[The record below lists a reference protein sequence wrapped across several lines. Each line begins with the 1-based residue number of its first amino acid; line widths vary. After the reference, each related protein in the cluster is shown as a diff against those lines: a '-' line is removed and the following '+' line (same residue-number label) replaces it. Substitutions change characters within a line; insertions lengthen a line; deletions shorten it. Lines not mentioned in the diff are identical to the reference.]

1 MTWSI
6 HLKLLTACQLGTY
19 ENNSTIQIINTKKGK
34 NLHNAEISSYMN
46 CMGKAIDPVS
56 SRYQDFLQDFLLI
69 EDFNAEISDIS
80 IEDFCNIYSF
90 NPLVPG
96 VH

>member
-1 MTWSI
+1 M
-6 HLKLLTACQLGTY
+6 CQLGTY
-19 ENNSTIQIINTKKGK
+19 ENNSTIRKINTKKGK
-34 NLHNAEISSYMN
+34 SLHNAEIRSYMN
-46 CMGKAIDPVS
+46 CMGKAIDSVS

-69 EDFNAEISDIS
+69 QDFNAEISDIS
-80 IEDFCNIYSF
+80 IKDFCNIYSF

>member
-1 MTWSI
+1 MIWSI
-6 HLKLLTACQLGTY
+6 HLKLLSVCQLGTY
-19 ENNSTIQIINTKKGK
+19 ENNSTIRKINTKKGK
-34 NLHNAEISSYMN
+34 NLHNAEIRSYMN
-46 CMGKAIDPVS
+46 CMGKAIDSVS

-69 EDFNAEISDIS
+69 QDFNAEISDIS
-80 IEDFCNIYSF
+80 IKDFCNIYSF

>member
-1 MTWSI
+1 
-6 HLKLLTACQLGTY
+6 
-19 ENNSTIQIINTKKGK
+19 
-34 NLHNAEISSYMN
+34 MN
-46 CMGKAIDPVS
+46 CMGKAIDSVS

-69 EDFNAEISDIS
+69 QDFNAEISDIS
-80 IEDFCNIYSF
+80 IKGFCNIYSF

>member
-1 MTWSI
+1 MIWSI
-6 HLKLLTACQLGTY
+6 HLKLLSACQLSTC
-19 ENNSTIQIINTKKGK
+19 ENNSTIRKINTKKGK
-34 NLHNAEISSYMN
+34 NLHNAEIRSYMN
-46 CMGKAIDPVS
+46 CMGKAIDSVS

-69 EDFNAEISDIS
+69 QDFNAEISDIS
-80 IEDFCNIYSF
+80 IKGFCNIYSF

>member
-1 MTWSI
+1 MIWSI
-6 HLKLLTACQLGTY
+6 HLKLLPVCQLGTY

-56 SRYQDFLQDFLLI
+56 SRYQDFLQDFLM

-80 IEDFCNIYSF
+80 IKGFCSIYSF

>member
-1 MTWSI
+1 M
-6 HLKLLTACQLGTY
+6 CQLGTY
-19 ENNSTIQIINTKKGK
+19 ENNSTIRKINTKKGK
-34 NLHNAEISSYMN
+34 NLHNAEIRSYMN
-46 CMGKAIDPVS
+46 WMGKAIDSVS

-69 EDFNAEISDIS
+69 QDFNAEISDIS
-80 IEDFCNIYSF
+80 IKGFCSIYSF

>member
-1 MTWSI
+1 MIWSI
-6 HLKLLTACQLGTY
+6 HLKLLPVCQLGTY
-19 ENNSTIQIINTKKGK
+19 ENNSTIRKINTKKGK
-34 NLHNAEISSYMN
+34 NLHNAEIRSYMN
-46 CMGKAIDPVS
+46 CMGKAIDSVS

-69 EDFNAEISDIS
+69 QDFNAEISDIS
-80 IEDFCNIYSF
+80 IKGFCSIYSF